1 MISTKLWY
9 LERSIPGKE
18 RSRRMVIGGLV
29 ARPSAWSGTGSWH
42 NGTVLSFLV
51 VDFGLTQ
58 IIHFPAGPGYHLF
71 IIICMNLHDSSTF
84 PLKIGILC
92 HKFAQYCLSK
102 PIFPLIIMKN
112 MIVDEWCIHMY
123 IIKVQVQR
131 GSPHHNCMAYVMRH
145 D

>member
-1 MISTKLWY
+1 
-9 LERSIPGKE
+9 
-18 RSRRMVIGGLV
+18 MVIGGLV

-102 PIFPLIIMKN
+102 PVFPLIMN
-112 MIVDEWCIHMY
+112 NLMSTNDAY
-123 IIKVQVQR
+123 IYVYNQSAGKGR
-131 GSPHHNCMAYVMRH
+131 LSSP
-145 D
+145 